1 MGFNVRVKRDG
12 LVSPPV
18 ADADN
23 VFTVVSVERAG
34 HVDGLLDDPVR
45 VVAHQVLQPRQP
57 LERARAN
64 LKVRIRVR
72 IRIRVRVRIRVSIQV
87 GSKARARARVGFGFG
102 LGLGIGLGLGLGLG

>member
-1 MGFNVRVKRDG
+1 M
-12 LVSPPV
+12 

-64 LKVRIRVR
+64 LVRIRVR
-72 IRIRVRVRIRVSIQV
+72 ISVRIRFRLRVM
-87 GSKARARARVGFGFG
+87 GSG
-102 LGLGIGLGLGLGLG
+102 

>member
-1 MGFNVRVKRDG
+1 M
-12 LVSPPV
+12 

-64 LKVRIRVR
+64 LRVRINVKIRVRIRVR
-72 IRIRVRVRIRVSIQV
+72 IRVSARIRITVRVRVRVR
-87 GSKARARARVGFGFG
+87 
-102 LGLGIGLGLGLGLG
+102 L

>member
-1 MGFNVRVKRDG
+1 M
-12 LVSPPV
+12 

-34 HVDGLLDDPVR
+34 HVHGLFDDPVR

-72 IRIRVRVRIRVSIQV
+72 IRIRVRVRIRNRVRARV
-87 GSKARARARVGFGFG
+87 RARVRVRVRARAGGAAGSAGRGGE
-102 LGLGIGLGLGLGLG
+102 

>member
-1 MGFNVRVKRDG
+1 M
-12 LVSPPV
+12 

-64 LKVRIRVR
+64 LVRIRVR
-72 IRIRVRVRIRVSIQV
+72 ISVRIRVRLRVM
-87 GSKARARARVGFGFG
+87 GSG
-102 LGLGIGLGLGLGLG
+102 